1 MKDCNSCG
9 KCCIKYGNG
18 GLSASSADIEG
29 WALFNPEIYSYVQ
42 VVNKSGNIWFDPV
55 TGKLIEYCPWLRK
68 EPSAGKE
75 SSVGKEPS
83 ADKEQGNKP
92 FYTCSIYHNRP
103 EDCRHYP
110 STIAEMIR
118 DECEMI
124 EVQDLPSA
132 DATPKRA
139 QLTLNKAQRALD
151 KLMADSR
158 PPFG

>member
-42 VVNKSGNIWFDPV
+42 VINNSGNIWFDPA
-55 TGKLIEYCPWLRK
+55 TGKLIEYCPWLK
-68 EPSAGKE
+68 KQTAHG
-75 SSVGKEPS
+75 G
-83 ADKEQGNKP
+83 AA
-92 FYTCSIYHNRP
+92 FYTCDIYHNRP

-110 STIAEMIR
+110 STIEEMIF

-124 EVQDLPSA
+124 EVRDLPSA

>member
-29 WALFNPEIYSYVQ
+29 WALFNPELFEYV
-42 VVNKSGNIWFDPV
+42 KDGNIWFDPA

-83 ADKEQGNKP
+83 ADKEHGQA

-110 STIAEMIR
+110 STIEEMIG

-124 EVQDLPSA
+124 EVRDLPAPS
-132 DATPKRA
+132 DSPKRA
-139 QLTLNKAQRALD
+139 QITLSKAQRALD

-158 PPFG
+158 PPLG